1 MSSIS
6 QLAILRHEHD
16 VAIGLMTSILDQAR
30 AFASSPSGSESSA
43 DMRTT
48 LQELRGA
55 MLLHFRVEEDGLYP
69 DARQIAAEGAPRVD
83 ILTSFFNEESD
94 DDLKAH
100 ALLRARLKELGA
112 MLDRAHTDGL
122 SAELAARLAST
133 AHVTHDLL
141 SRHASKETT
150 VIFPLI
156 ERFLDTAQMAA
167 VEGRMRSIRRSA
179 PGLTC

>member
-1 MSSIS
+1 MSSTS

-16 VAIGLMTSILDQAR
+16 VAIGLMTSILDQAQ
-30 AFASSPSGSESSA
+30 AFASSSSGSQSPA
-43 DMRTT
+43 DMRRAM
-48 LQELRGA
+48 QELGDA
-55 MLLHFRVEEDGLYP
+55 MLLHFRVEEEGLYP
-69 DARQIAAEGAPRVD
+69 RARQIAAEGAPRVD

-112 MLDRAHTDGL
+112 MLDRARTDGL
-122 SAELAARLAST
+122 SAELAARLASA
-133 AHVTHDLL
+133 AHATHDLL

-150 VIFPLI
+150 LIFPLI

-167 VEGRMRSIRRSA
+167 VEERMRSIRQSA
-179 PGLTC
+179 PNLTC